1 MPTRA
6 TQSAPL
12 ISCIVPVFN
21 GERYLAEALESIF
34 AQTHRPIEIIVIDD
48 GSTDGTPDV
57 AARFKSS
64 IKYIRQ
70 TNAGPPAARN
80 RGLSEAESDFIAFLD
95 ADDLWHPEKL
105 ARQLRQFET
114 HANLDVSIAYIQNFW
129 VAGLKDEEARLRR
142 EASSETG
149 PGYGMQTMMI
159 RRQLCDRIGGL
170 DSNFLHRDAIDWLL
184 RASDQG
190 AEIDIL
196 PQVLVYR
203 RIHEH
208 NLSRR
213 RSSVDR
219 EDLLM
224 IVKKTLDRRRAAAGA
239 AADTSSHG

>member
-129 VAGLKDEEARLRR
+129 VAGLKD
-142 EASSETG
+142 
-149 PGYGMQTMMI
+149 
-159 RRQLCDRIGGL
+159 
-170 DSNFLHRDAIDWLL
+170 
-184 RASDQG
+184 
-190 AEIDIL
+190 
-196 PQVLVYR
+196 
-203 RIHEH
+203 
-208 NLSRR
+208 
-213 RSSVDR
+213 
-219 EDLLM
+219 
-224 IVKKTLDRRRAAAGA
+224 
-239 AADTSSHG
+239 